1 MPRAWRWRELRLLI
15 PVLILVPLGFAVT
28 HVAQTN
34 RLDPGPLWLAF
45 GYLALVL
52 AAHIVLAARATGE
65 TSSSCRSPRRSA
77 GSAW

>member
-1 MPRAWRWRELRLLI
+1 MSRAWRWTELRLLI

-34 RLDPGPLWLAF
+34 RLDPGPLWLAL

-52 AAHIVLAARATGE
+52 GAHVVLAASGHRGDELLLPIARGLL
-65 TSSSCRSPRRSA
+65 
-77 GSAW
+77 G